1 MAQRFG
7 GKYSPGGTRPDQP
20 RPDQARPDQ
29 ARPDQNGRN
38 GIAWGRATDMPRL
51 ADAPRQRAGFGSW
64 LLFVTP
70 FLFLIPAFF
79 STADNLFVGLAAGVV
94 LLLSAWLTRDGILA
108 HAAWTARRV
117 ARRPAFPRKI
127 AGALLN
133 GAGLGIAASMWAP
146 GLTYPILFG
155 VVGAALHL
163 GSFGPDPLT
172 DKGMEGVDQFQTD
185 RVARAVDEAEKH
197 VKAMKDAILRTGDR
211 QLDARVERF
220 AATARALFRTVEAD
234 PRDLTGARKYLSV
247 YLMGARDATVKFA
260 DFYAQTRAPQ
270 ARADYEA
277 LLSDLETNFASR
289 TQTLLTDNH
298 ADLDVEIAVLRDR
311 LKLEG

>member
-7 GKYSPGGTRPDQP
+7 GKYSP
-20 RPDQARPDQ
+20 
-29 ARPDQNGRN
+29 NG
-38 GIAWGRATDMPRL
+38 ATPGKSADLPRL
-51 ADAPRQRAGFGSW
+51 ADAPKQRAGFGSW
-64 LLFVTP
+64 LLFATP

-79 STADNLFVGLAAGVV
+79 SSAGNLFLGLAAGVV

-108 HAAWTARRV
+108 QAAYNARRV
-117 ARRPAFPRKI
+117 ARRPAIPRKI
-127 AGALLN
+127 FGAVLN
-133 GAGLGIAASMWAP
+133 GAGLAIGAWMWSQS
-146 GLTYPILFG
+146 LTTSALFG
-155 VVGAALHL
+155 IVGAALHL
-163 GSFGPDPLT
+163 GAFGPDPLT

-211 QLDARVERF
+211 QLESRVERF
-220 AATARALFRTVEAD
+220 ATTARALFRTVEAD

-260 DFYAQTRAPQ
+260 DVYAQNRAPQ

-277 LLSDLETNFASR
+277 LLTDLETNFASR
-289 TQTLLTDNH
+289 TQALLTDNH

>member
-1 MAQRFG
+1 MAQRYG
-7 GKYSPGGTRPDQP
+7 GKYSPNGAAPGKPADPP
-20 RPDQARPDQ
+20 R
-29 ARPDQNGRN
+29 
-38 GIAWGRATDMPRL
+38 IV
-51 ADAPRQRAGFGSW
+51 DAPRQRAGFGSW

-79 STADNLFVGLAAGVV
+79 SSTGNLFLGLAAGSV
-94 LLLSAWLTRDGILA
+94 LLMSAWLTRDGILA
-108 HAAWTARRV
+108 HAAWTNRRV

-127 AGALLN
+127 AGAILN
-133 GAGLGIAASMWAP
+133 GIGLGIGTTMWAP
-146 GLTYPILFG
+146 DLPYPILFG

-172 DKGMEGVDQFQTD
+172 DKGMEGIDQFQTD
-185 RVARAVDEAEKH
+185 RVARVLDEAERH
-197 VKAMKDAILRTGDR
+197 VSAMKDAILRTRDR
-211 QLDARVERF
+211 KLDQRVDAF

-260 DFYAQTRAPQ
+260 DLYAQNRDPK
-270 ARADYEA
+270 ARGDYEQ